1 MKFYQKGVTSGIA
14 TLLGTGVLT
23 NSYTGTVGGKTAYY
37 KVYSLSHAF
46 TSVGVATIAAANIYL
61 GFVDTDTVSGLNVTY
76 YSTTVYTQPYTIVGG
91 GGGGG
96 GGGCF
101 TAAVAIETPTG
112 LVEFGAF
119 PEGMPFEIVN
129 ETGTH
134 LAELVVHEN
143 YYGWMVQIGEGEKF
157 VTENHLMKSGT
168 EWLSADKKYPTL
180 PRFWFEGTVYNLHV
194 LSDDPVDKHY
204 ILFNGDVAHN
214 LKEA

>member
-1 MKFYQKGVTSGIA
+1 MIRMQYQHHI
-14 TLLGTGVLT
+14 
-23 NSYTGTVGGKTAYY
+23 NS
-37 KVYSLSHAF
+37 
-46 TSVGVATIAAANIYL
+46 
-61 GFVDTDTVSGLNVTY
+61 TY
-76 YSTTVYTQPYTIVGG
+76 YSTTVYTQPYTIISGG

-96 GGGCF
+96 GTGCF

-168 EWLSADKKYPTL
+168 EWLAADKKYATL

-194 LSDDPVDKHY
+194 LSDDPADKHY